1 MLLYMWSLIYSQ
13 KDLTSM
19 VILKYD
25 DVIKKSREFDNCV
38 GIFGKL
44 LRSTTRMERF
54 IAAIIFIMY

>member
-44 LRSTTRMERF
+44 LRSATRMESF

>member
-1 MLLYMWSLIYSQ
+1 MWSLIYSQ

-44 LRSTTRMERF
+44 LRSATRMESF